1 MLRMFGVNLFHMNPW
16 WAHLSL
22 LGPHRS
28 GEARSLLLQFGTVCR
43 EQDRVQKGEGCV
55 QSGRDLCA
63 EERGP
68 CAEGRGHMQRS
79 GGICRGERAVCRG
92 GKGLCAKGLNQ
103 FTSPVW
109 VLGAGPDAPALC
121 QAGRSNI

>member
-1 MLRMFGVNLFHMNPW
+1 MLRMFGVNLSHMNPC

-68 CAEGRGHMQRS
+68 CAEGRGQYAEEWRHMQR
-79 GGICRGERAVCRG
+79 GKGCVQRGERIVC
-92 GKGLCAKGLNQ
+92 KGPE
-103 FTSPVW
+103 PVHLSC
-109 VLGAGPDAPALC
+109 LGS
-121 QAGRSNI
+121 RSRP